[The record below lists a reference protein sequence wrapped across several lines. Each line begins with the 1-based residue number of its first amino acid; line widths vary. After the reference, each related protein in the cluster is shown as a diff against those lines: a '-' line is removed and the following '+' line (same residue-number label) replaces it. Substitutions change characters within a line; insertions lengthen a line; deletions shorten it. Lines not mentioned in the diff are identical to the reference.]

1 MIQCSCASLVWG
13 LAFLFL
19 NYYLFF
25 MHIYWH
31 GQNCFKIVSGDVTL
45 ITDPFGKNLG
55 LKPPRTSASIVTL
68 SNNDTYSAE
77 EIKDNPLIFNTPG
90 EYEAK
95 GVLMHGLWSYRDKE
109 QGKKRGLNYAFTI
122 ELENIRICHLGDIG
136 HLLDEKLESKIDGVD
151 ILMIPIGGHD
161 TIDAK
166 TAAKIV
172 QQIEP
177 GIVIP
182 MHYKLPG
189 LKTALDDLKPFLK
202 EMGAQTVKPMPKLRT
217 LKKLI
222 PIQKTEVVALSPV

>member
-1 MIQCSCASLVWG
+1 
-13 LAFLFL
+13 
-19 NYYLFF
+19 

-31 GQNCFKIVSGDVTL
+31 GQNCFKLVSGEVTL
-45 ITDPFGKNLG
+45 MTDPFGKELG
-55 LKPPRTSASIVTL
+55 IKPPRTSASIVTL

-77 EIKDNPLIFNTPG
+77 EIKDNPLVFDTPG

-95 GVLMHGLWSYRDKE
+95 GVLMRGLWSYRDKE
-109 QGKKRGLNYAFTI
+109 QGKKRGLNCAFTI
-122 ELENIRICHLGDIG
+122 EMEDIRICHLGDIG

-151 ILMIPIGGHD
+151 ILLIPIGGRD

-177 GIVIP
+177 GFVIP

-189 LKTALDDLKPFLK
+189 LKTPLDDLKPFLK
-202 EMGAQTVKPMPKLRT
+202 EMGAPNVKPIPKLRT

-222 PIQKTEVVALSPV
+222 PMEKTEVIVLSPV

>member
-1 MIQCSCASLVWG
+1 
-13 LAFLFL
+13 
-19 NYYLFF
+19 

-31 GQNCFKIVSGDVTL
+31 GQNCFKLVSGEVTL
-45 ITDPFGKNLG
+45 MTDPFGKELG
-55 LKPPRTSASIVTL
+55 IKPPRTSASIVTL

-77 EIKDNPLIFNTPG
+77 EIKDNPLVFDTPG

-95 GVLMHGLWSYRDKE
+95 GVLMRGLWSYRDKE
-109 QGKKRGLNYAFTI
+109 QGKKRGLNCAFTI
-122 ELENIRICHLGDIG
+122 EMEDIRICHLGDIG

-151 ILMIPIGGHD
+151 ILLIPIGGRD

-177 GIVIP
+177 GFVIP

-189 LKTALDDLKPFLK
+189 LKTPLDDFKPFLK
-202 EMGAQTVKPMPKLRT
+202 EMGAPTVKPVPKLRT

-222 PIQKTEVVALSPV
+222 PMEKTEVVVLSPV